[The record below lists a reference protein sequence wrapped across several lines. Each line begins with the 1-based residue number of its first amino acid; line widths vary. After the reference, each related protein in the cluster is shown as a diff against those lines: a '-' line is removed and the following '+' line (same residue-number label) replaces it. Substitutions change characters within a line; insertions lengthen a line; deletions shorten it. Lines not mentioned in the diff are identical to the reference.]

1 MANQA
6 ANNALMA
13 ISANLHPGNW
23 DKCEEAD
30 ENLRSFNQ
38 WFDKYLRWTNV
49 CLRGVEMDDSM
60 KWDMLVA
67 AAGNDLAYFG
77 LLNCYFFIAYLGLR
91 DHERDF
97 ESNLFFPS
105 QKWSGTLCSYIYQYG
120 KANL

>member
-77 LLNCYFFIAYLGLR
+77 LLNCYFLLHIWALGTMKWILR
-91 DHERDF
+91 ATY
-97 ESNLFFPS
+97 FFPS
-105 QKWSGTLCSYIYQYG
+105 QKWCDT
-120 KANL
+120 